1 MLLFLALVGVL
12 VAGYFVY
19 LALKPL
25 VQSGV
30 VTDADWRRME
40 DESSELLSRRDRL
53 VEELRDLEFE
63 AALHKLSD
71 GDLAELRARY
81 EAEAVDVVRRLDE
94 GAEQY
99 QQRIDQAVDK
109 ARATENAP
117 AVAAEPT
124 LADGAEPAA
133 NTVEGATPPTTA
145 CRACATALPADAAF
159 CDACGA
165 VQAAA
170 TCEACGA
177 TNRLGARFC
186 KACGGNL
193 VRESA

>member
-1 MLLFLALVGVL
+1 MLLLLALAGVL

-63 AALHKLSD
+63 AAMHKLSD

-81 EAEAVDVVRRLDE
+81 EAEAVDVVRKLDE

-99 QQRIDQAVDK
+99 QRRLAQAVEK
-109 ARATENAP
+109 APAKVPAAPVAEAPAATEVPAAGVPADAP
-117 AVAAEPT
+117 A
-124 LADGAEPAA
+124 PAS
-133 NTVEGATPPTTA
+133 AT
-145 CRACATALPADAAF
+145 CRSCETALPADAAF
-159 CDACGA
+159 CDACGSA
-165 VQAAA
+165 QGAAS
-170 TCEACGA
+170 CEACGA
-177 TNRLGARFC
+177 SNRAGARFC